1 MARQPFR
8 RTKSD
13 GTIDD
18 GTGGGGGTPG
28 YKTVDLDATHNNSFH
43 KTYGAFGV
51 DGQSTGYTMNFF
63 GGNNQWS
70 GYPFVMPKDG
80 TLDSIVVQVSTAA
93 SDSGDEI
100 AVAIYPSDANGNPEG
115 EDAIVLK
122 TDVDVTTTGYKTID
136 AVANATVTGGDI
148 YWWACCPK
156 LTTWPGTLKMKTSIG
171 GKPNLSGKITGG
183 SSNTSPFS
191 GVSRWGTFSGDPPST
206 FATNGL
212 QYKVGSP
219 TGRYVLFNLT
229 YT

>member
-18 GTGGGGGTPG
+18 GTGGGGVPG
-28 YKTVDLDATHNNSFH
+28 YKTVDLDATHNHSFH
-43 KTYGAFGV
+43 KSYGAFGV

-63 GGNNQWS
+63 TSNNSWH

-80 TLDSIVVQVSTAA
+80 TLDSIVLQVSTAGA
-93 SDSGDEI
+93 SGDELS
-100 AVAIYPSDANGNPEG
+100 VAIYPSDANGNPEG
-115 EDAIVLK
+115 ESAILRK
-122 TDVDVTTTGYKTID
+122 TDVDVSSTGYKTID

-156 LTTWPGTLKMKTSIG
+156 FGTFPGTCKLKTSIG
-171 GKPNLSGKITGG
+171 GLPNLSGKITGG
-183 SSNTSPFS
+183 STTTTPFS
-191 GVSRWGTFSGDPPST
+191 GVSRWGTFTGDPPST
-206 FATNGL
+206 FATGSSGL

-219 TGRYVLFNLT
+219 TGRYILFNLT